1 MIAILIITCL
11 LAMISNCLSSSYA
24 YNYCNGGAVYNNQTG
39 DCDSCK
45 TGEYSVGPYATECK
59 QCQPFRVA
67 TISSG
72 CGGLDPAQSGG
83 FGSCTC
89 DSYWIGL
96 EASKANGIAIAM
108 MIVYFLLVV
117 YFIRVIITAN
127 PSISKYK
134 LLKLAFTVLLSAV
147 DTTTDLLYIL
157 TSAFGY
163 PIFFALC
170 IFFYLAN
177 IFAFLNYLRVHKHG
191 IVATMFILPPA
202 ITTACNN
209 NQVLV
214 IMAAVPYYV
223 YMVIKSIVLFFA
235 GYCLY
240 TSKLL
245 MVGPIH
251 NKFFNYFAQSNK
263 FNSSELL
270 DNESF
275 TEGVYYELFFESL
288 PQLVLQVLNWRSTY
302 FGGSILVNK
311 PLLASIISS
320 AVTFIYHSVTLLANR
335 CSCKQIKTGFEG
347 MVYSDGAIVETIKVE
362 QKADDIAVSN
372 GAKQMQVFTIETETD
387 EAAP

>member
-11 LAMISNCLSSSYA
+11 LAMISNRVSSSYA

-45 TGEYSVGPYATECK
+45 TGEYSVGPYATECLE
-59 QCQPFRVA
+59 CPPFRVA
-67 TISSG
+67 TLSSG
-72 CGGLDPAQSGG
+72 CGGLDPSQAKGAFQ
-83 FGSCTC
+83 SCTC

-177 IFAFLNYLRVHKHG
+177 IFAFLNYLRVRKPG

-209 NQVLV
+209 NQFLV

-223 YMVIKSIVLFFA
+223 YLVIKSIVLFFA

-251 NKFFNYFAQSNK
+251 NKFFQLFAQSNK

-288 PQLVLQVLNWRSTY
+288 PQLVIQIRNWQSTY

-311 PLLASIISS
+311 PLFASIISS
-320 AVTFIYHSVTLLANR
+320 AITFIYHSVTLLANR

-362 QKADDIAVSN
+362 QEADDIAVSN
-372 GAKQMQVFTIETETD
+372 GAKQMQVFTIEV
-387 EAAP
+387 AP